1 MENYLQEEFL
11 TLSLQSLDSRFINMP
26 KKSTTNSKGI
36 LKVLGPGLLFASTA
50 IGTSH
55 LVLST
60 RAGAHHGMIFFWII
74 LGALLFKYP
83 FFEFGP
89 RYANATGESLLE
101 GYKRQGKWA
110 IILFMSIIFI
120 NMFAITGAIA
130 AVCAGLLNS
139 MMGLSNVGVP
149 ILFVAVLVITALILL
164 IGKFKA
170 LEGIIK
176 LISVVL
182 LVTVV
187 TAFLAVIFK
196 GPVAPIPDFQTTSL
210 IEGSGLALLIGLIGW
225 MPTGMEASTMHSI
238 WVVDKVKVS
247 GYQPSLKEGLFDFNL
262 GYIFTAVLAFMFLT
276 IGAFTVYGTGQQL
289 EGNATQFSNKLLGV
303 FTAHLGQW
311 SYPVIAIAAFGTIY
325 GTLITVWDALARGCA
340 RGIRIFKFPNLS
352 DEKKQVQFL
361 SKWYS
366 LFLIIIGT
374 GGFLLFYLFASNMI
388 QILEVATIMS
398 FLTAPIISVLNLRAI
413 TSELISESHRPPKW
427 MLILS
432 YVGLVFMVAFSVYF
446 LYDKFL

>member
-1 MENYLQEEFL
+1 MSKEPTSKLGNFL
-11 TLSLQSLDSRFINMP
+11 
-26 KKSTTNSKGI
+26 KA
-36 LKVLGPGLLFASTA
+36 LGPGLLFASTA

-74 LGALLFKYP
+74 LGSLLFKYP

-101 GYKRQGKWA
+101 GYKRQGNWA
-110 IILFMSIIFI
+110 FLLFMSIIFI

-139 MMGLSNVGVP
+139 ILGLSNVGVP
-149 ILFVAVLVITALILL
+149 VLFVAVLVVTSLILV

-170 LEGIIK
+170 LDGIIK
-176 LISVVL
+176 VISVVL

-196 GPVAPIPDFQTTSL
+196 GPATPAPDFQATSL
-210 IEGSGLALLIGLIGW
+210 TEGAGLALLISLIGW
-225 MPTGMEASTMHSI
+225 MPSGMEASTMHSI

-247 GYQPSLKEGLFDFNL
+247 GYQPTLREGLFDFNL
-262 GYIFTAVLAFMFLT
+262 GYIFTTVLAVMFLT
-276 IGAFTVYGTGQQL
+276 VGAFTVYGTGQQL
-289 EGNATQFSNKLLGV
+289 EGNATVFSTKLLSV

-311 SYPVIAIAAFGTIY
+311 SYPVIALAAFGTIY

-340 RGIRIFKFPNLS
+340 RGLRIFKFSNFSEEPEQL
-352 DEKKQVQFL
+352 QFI

-366 LFLIIIGT
+366 LFLVIIGV
-374 GGFLLFYLFASNMI
+374 GSFLLFSLFASNMI

-398 FLTAPIISVLNLRAI
+398 FLTAPIIAVLNLRAI
-413 TSELISESHRPPKW
+413 TDKSIGPSHRPPKW
-427 MLILS
+427 MLILA
-432 YVGLVFMVAFSVYF
+432 YFGLAFMVLFSIYF
-446 LYDKFL
+446 LYDKFA